1 MTAAAARRV
10 PSPPS
15 PGTSTACVFPENQEN
30 LDFLGQLGAGRGG
43 CSAADAVLL
52 QALSCWSAGGWTW
65 PLMVTSVAQEAVR
78 GSGSFPPGCADAVP
92 SGNVPSRDLPA
103 RDPRCLCHP
112 SVPAPLLELSAPWHR
127 KGRKHSQSSF
137 YIHWISLIF
146 FSLIFAFF
154 LTPKRVVFLL
164 PLTRESCVPLTFPGG
179 QGRAVPWREVLVSPG
194 MKSWD
199 KGTKG
204 HFFSSSFLSL

>member
-1 MTAAAARRV
+1 MAQKGEKTL
-10 PSPPS
+10 S
-15 PGTSTACVFPENQEN
+15 VFFLHP
-30 LDFLGQLGAGRGG
+30 LDFP
-43 CSAADAVLL
+43 D
-52 QALSCWSAGGWTW
+52 
-65 PLMVTSVAQEAVR
+65 
-78 GSGSFPPGCADAVP
+78 
-92 SGNVPSRDLPA
+92 
-103 RDPRCLCHP
+103 
-112 SVPAPLLELSAPWHR
+112 
-127 KGRKHSQSSF
+127 
-137 YIHWISLIF
+137 F

-179 QGRAVPWREVLVSPG
+179 QGRAVPRREVLVSPG